1 MKKYLLLIVLFSIS
15 SIIDAQSWNYNTSG
29 NDFDGKYKIA
39 LTTGNGN
46 NYPYSKPSLVIN
58 YFEKDDSFN
67 FYINGAGYYS
77 DSYDVEILWVF
88 DNEKDVIYESR
99 NSTLS
104 ENGKTIFFYEFYSP
118 KSDEIISVYEF
129 INKLKVAS
137 SVSVRVSGK
146 YDKNDVKFSLSG
158 STKAINHVITVEE
171 IDLKINTIKIAREI
185 SNEKER
191 KKDSLINLF
200 ETIKKKERNDFNKQQ
215 RNIDSISKTIYTI
228 TNKLSKLSS
237 FPSLTIKSLNRENM
251 IREKVKFLIKK
262 YKQDYQ
268 NFERADNFPY
278 RSFLKYDDFKGRIAT
293 IIDLVKE
300 DYFGVEYFIYKLELD
315 DNKEIVYL
323 KVSEYKNFNYQDIGF
338 VSLLDKARNMYL
350 GKTFW
355 KEKIIDLVEYK
366 ISKITF
372 AGDDGEVFRNGAFNV
387 HLETKR
393 YFNRSEGTVLFNSQK
408 PKVINVNFSKMYSL
422 VEKDNSNPK
431 EKVFENIFYYLEE

>member
-1 MKKYLLLIVLFSIS
+1 MKTSSKIILEDINLNKDFRFNIEMLDNDRLKDNLYSILSNLDDFNNKDAKESDKLFALESVV
-15 SIIDAQSWNYNTSG
+15 
-29 NDFDGKYKIA
+29 NDFIKLTNALVSDYLFKQNLTIYKQQKNID
-39 LTTGNGN
+39 LISQTIN
-46 NYPYSKPSLVIN
+46 NI
-58 YFEKDDSFN
+58 E
-67 FYINGAGYYS
+67 
-77 DSYDVEILWVF
+77 
-88 DNEKDVIYESR
+88 
-99 NSTLS
+99 
-104 ENGKTIFFYEFYSP
+104 
-118 KSDEIISVYEF
+118 
-129 INKLKVAS
+129 NKLK
-137 SVSVRVSGK
+137 
-146 YDKNDVKFSLSG
+146 
-158 STKAINHVITVEE
+158 
-171 IDLKINTIKIAREI
+171 
-185 SNEKER
+185 
-191 KKDSLINLF
+191 
-200 ETIKKKERNDFNKQQ
+200 
-215 RNIDSISKTIYTI
+215 
-228 TNKLSKLSS
+228 KLSS
-237 FPSLTIKSLNRENM
+237 IPSLTIKSLNREKM
-251 IREKVKFLIKK
+251 IGEKVKFLIKK

-431 EKVFENIFYYLEE
+431 EKVFENIFDYLEE

>member
-1 MKKYLLLIVLFSIS
+1 
-15 SIIDAQSWNYNTSG
+15 
-29 NDFDGKYKIA
+29 
-39 LTTGNGN
+39 
-46 NYPYSKPSLVIN
+46 
-58 YFEKDDSFN
+58 
-67 FYINGAGYYS
+67 
-77 DSYDVEILWVF
+77 
-88 DNEKDVIYESR
+88 
-99 NSTLS
+99 
-104 ENGKTIFFYEFYSP
+104 
-118 KSDEIISVYEF
+118 
-129 INKLKVAS
+129 
-137 SVSVRVSGK
+137 
-146 YDKNDVKFSLSG
+146 
-158 STKAINHVITVEE
+158 
-171 IDLKINTIKIAREI
+171 
-185 SNEKER
+185 
-191 KKDSLINLF
+191 
-200 ETIKKKERNDFNKQQ
+200 
-215 RNIDSISKTIYTI
+215 
-228 TNKLSKLSS
+228 
-237 FPSLTIKSLNRENM
+237 M
-251 IREKVKFLIKK
+251 IGEKVKFLIKK

-431 EKVFENIFYYLEE
+431 EKVFENIFDYLEE